1 MRLKLAKPHVHC
13 ARRHRAWALAIAA
26 LPAWAD
32 PPGPGAA
39 EADAVV
45 ITATRTPQGLR
56 EVPAAIDALDARTL
70 REMGPQVN
78 LSESLQRVPG
88 VSVLNRQNYAQDLQL
103 SIRGFGARAT
113 FGVRGVRL
121 YADGIPGTM
130 PDGTGQSA
138 LFDLGS
144 AQRIEVLRGPASAL
158 YGNAAGGVVQVFT
171 EDGPPV
177 PELGVGIAFGPD
189 GFNRQHLRVAGE
201 TAPEG
206 EPGALNYVLHASRFS
221 TDGFRD
227 HSAAR
232 RAQLNGKLR
241 WQLDA
246 RTTLTVVGAWLDM
259 PGVQDPL
266 GLPADAW
273 RRDPRAVVPQAQ
285 RFNTRK
291 DVFNGQL
298 GAVFERALGDDTL
311 RLMAYGGQR
320 AVTQFQSIPP
330 EAQTARHPGGVID
343 FERRYGGLDARYTW
357 RTQLAE
363 RPLSLTAGVNL
374 DGVWEDRRGFQN
386 FVGAGGAETV
396 GVKGAL
402 RRDEDNRARNAD
414 QYLLMQWQAAP
425 AWSLDLGLRHSR
437 VGFASRD
444 HYITEGN
451 GDDSGRMRFAA
462 LTPTAA
468 VMWRASPD
476 WHWYV
481 AVGRSFETPTL
492 AEVAYRSNL
501 GTETGWNRDLRATAA
516 RHREVGWK
524 ARPARGWQWQL
535 AAYTVDTDDE
545 IAVATS
551 LGGRATFQ
559 NVGRTE
565 RQGVETSVRW
575 VGAASAS
582 GWSGYLAL
590 NWLDARFQDAFSSQG
605 TSGAQTVPAGRRLPG
620 IPARQAYAEL
630 AWRPPA
636 SHWHTAIEWRH
647 QGAIWANDINTARA
661 PGTSLWAL
669 RAGWRLPWQA
679 GGTAWRWDALARIE
693 NLFDTR
699 YAGSVIVNEGNG
711 RFFEPAPGR
720 GWLVQTTLTRSF

>member
-1 MRLKLAKPHVHC
+1 MRRTAALSWV
-13 ARRHRAWALAIAA
+13 WALAAPTA
-26 LPAWAD
+26 WGAPPVPAPAPVQPEAD
-32 PPGPGAA
+32 P
-39 EADAVV
+39 VV
-45 ITATRTPQGLR
+45 VTATRTPQGLR
-56 EVPAAIDALDARTL
+56 EVPAAVDVVDARTL

-78 LSESLQRVPG
+78 LSEALQRVPG
-88 VSVLNRQNYAQDLQL
+88 VSVRNRQNHAQDLQL
-103 SIRGFGARAT
+103 SIRGFGARAS

-177 PELGVGIAFGPD
+177 PEVGVGLALGPD
-189 GFNRQHLRVAGE
+189 GFNRQHVRLAGE
-201 TAPEG
+201 TAPGG
-206 EPGALNYVLHASRFS
+206 EPGALNYMLHASRFS
-221 TDGFRD
+221 TDGFRA

-241 WQLDA
+241 WQLDPH
-246 RTTLTVVGAWLDM
+246 TTLTVVGAWLDM

-266 GLPADAW
+266 GLPADQW
-273 RRDPRAVVPQAQ
+273 RRDPRAVVPQAE

-291 DVFNGQL
+291 DAENGQL

-311 RLMAYGGQR
+311 RLMAYAGQR
-320 AVTQFQSIPP
+320 AVTQFQAIPTNV
-330 EAQTARHPGGVID
+330 QSARHPGGVID
-343 FERRYGGLDARYTW
+343 FERRYGGVDARYTW
-357 RTQLAE
+357 RTQLQA
-363 RPLSLTAGVNL
+363 RPLTLTAGVNL
-374 DGVWEDRRGFQN
+374 DGVWEDRRGYQN
-386 FVGAGGAETV
+386 FVGDGSGGAADAV

-414 QYLLMQWQAAP
+414 QYLLMQWQMAT

-444 HYITEGN
+444 HYITDGN
-451 GDDSGRMRFAA
+451 GDDSGRMRFSA

-468 VMWRASPD
+468 LMWRASPA
-476 WHWYV
+476 WHWY
-481 AVGRSFETPTL
+481 AAAGKSFETPTL
-492 AEVAYRSNL
+492 SEVAYRSNL

-516 RHREVGWK
+516 RHLEVGWK
-524 ARPARGWQWQL
+524 ARPAAGWQWQL

-545 IAVATS
+545 IAVAAS

-559 NVGRTE
+559 NVRRTQ

-575 VGAASAS
+575 AGLGSAS

-590 NWLDARFQDAFSSQG
+590 DWLDARFRDAFSSQG
-605 TSGAQTVPAGRRLPG
+605 ASGTQTVQPGRRLPG

-636 SHWHTAIEWRH
+636 ARWHTAVEWRH
-647 QGAIWANDINTARA
+647 QGAIWANDTNSARA
-661 PGTSLWAL
+661 PGASLWAV
-669 RAGWRLPWQA
+669 RAGWRLPWQD
-679 GGTAWRWDALARIE
+679 GDTAWRWDALARVE

-720 GWLVQTTLTRSF
+720 GWLLQTSLTRSF